1 MLFEGVITSHRVD
14 GKCTTDCSIHELQ
27 RHQMLGRRRCGI
39 VYVARSA
46 SGWLTI
52 TDAVESCCQRPS
64 ADLLTSTQTGCD
76 CVSRRWV
83 RPVET

>member
-1 MLFEGVITSHRVD
+1 
-14 GKCTTDCSIHELQ
+14 
-27 RHQMLGRRRCGI
+27 
-39 VYVARSA
+39 VARSA